1 MKPER
6 LNPPG
11 NGCPRLGRVHGG
23 SARGRVRSC
32 AAWASRLIVL
42 GALVLAASGAAG
54 PAVQIAAHRG
64 GALLWPE
71 NSLLAFRNAL
81 ALGVDLLELDVHLTS
96 DGEVVVIHD
105 PTLERTSTGTGAVAA
120 ARLADLSGTRLRA
133 RDGPVTAEPVPT
145 LAQVLDVLRPTQAE
159 LLLEIKID
167 AARRPYAGIEE
178 KTLALVNAKGLRER
192 TVVMAFEPDTL
203 RRVRA
208 LDAGIRTT
216 MLVSR
221 SRVERERAAAPTV
234 VGWATEVGATSLGVD
249 HRVVDAPLVTAARQ
263 AGLRM
268 AAWTVNTEPD
278 IRRILDL
285 GVDVVI
291 SDQPDLALRLA
302 GRQPRTP

>member
-1 MKPER
+1 MR
-6 LNPPG
+6 RALAVD
-11 NGCPRLGRVHGG
+11 LVALAVAV
-23 SARGRVRSC
+23 SAV
-32 AAWASRLIVL
+32 
-42 GALVLAASGAAG
+42 AG
-54 PAVQIAAHRG
+54 PPVQIAAHRG

-81 ALGVDLLELDVHLTS
+81 ALGADLLELDIHLTS

-120 ARLADLSGTRLRA
+120 TRLADLAGVRLRA
-133 RDGPVTAEPVPT
+133 REGAVTEEPVPT
-145 LAQVLDVLRPTQAE
+145 LAQVLDLLRPTRAE
-159 LLLEIKID
+159 LLLEIKVD
-167 AARRPYAGIEE
+167 PARRPYAGIEE
-178 KTLALVNAKGLRER
+178 KTLALLDARGLRER

-208 LDAGIRTT
+208 LDAGIRTA

-221 SRVERERAAAPTV
+221 SRVERERAAATTV
-234 VGWATEVGATSLGVD
+234 VRWATEVGATSLGVD
-249 HRVVDAPLVTAARQ
+249 HRVVDAALVAAARQ
-263 AGLRM
+263 AGLRV

-278 IRRILDL
+278 IRRVLDL

-302 GRQPRTP
+302 GRTPRTP